1 MVNRA
6 GMPHLLSR
14 SKGRRVRFLA
24 GFILAFSVA
33 QLSAQT
39 YSLTGRLFDD
49 RAEPLASGTVV
60 LLNPVDSTMEF
71 FGITNNQGGFE
82 IRNIKKGSYLL
93 QASYIGFR
101 TFYSPLSFPM
111 TGGPDVGDIVMQ
123 PLPVDLAGAEVV
135 GEAVPLQIHGDTVIY
150 NAAAYKTGPDA
161 STEDLLKKL
170 PGVEVDRAGN
180 IKALGEDV
188 NRLYVD
194 GREFF
199 GSDPTVATRNIPADA
214 INRVQVY
221 DKKSDEAEFTGIDDG
236 TRDKTVNLELKED
249 RKKGVF
255 GDILGGYGND
265 QHYKASAKAYRFTD
279 KYQMALLGMI
289 NNVNEYGFSFN
300 DYLDFRG
307 GISAISMGHGSAK
320 ISLGGKNDFPVNFG
334 EPVEGLATSGAGG
347 LNFSHSTDQNNRS
360 YISYL
365 VSGSDREV
373 DRTSNRERYTEG
385 GSFITSDR
393 SAQKSSD
400 MAHRFNFGFRKRI
413 DSTHNIIFNGNA
425 ALIYNDL
432 NSFAKSENLEGEE
445 LVSSLLSERAEGADR
460 FSGDMG
466 ATYYR
471 MIGRNRSVLKT
482 TVTGEY
488 TKNLEHIR
496 VNNETTFNTGP
507 GPLIFN
513 QFQDNLTN
521 RTGISLTTAY
531 SQRIAKG
538 FYLDP
543 VVRIGGTFESLDTQQ
558 GLIDSEKVPVDS
570 LSPLFTS
577 QYRRIEPGVSLRW
590 NTEKSQLS
598 LGINAE
604 WGELGNR
611 LNEDPYPVTRIH
623 YFTPALSW
631 DYSGRTGRKIN
642 FNYATSV
649 NTPAVSQLLPVAVT
663 LNPLNIFYGNPSLEP
678 EYSHSINAHWLFFDQ
693 FSFTSLIVSM
703 NGGYTRN
710 KINWATTVTDNLVQ
724 INTLTN
730 VDRDYRSQFN
740 LNFSTPVRKL
750 GVKFKFDAEESWNLG
765 MNVVNDV
772 DNIYRSF
779 SQRYSIS
786 ADNRVKKKWD
796 VASGIGA
803 TLNRTR
809 YDIQES
815 LNNSYFDISWF
826 ADIRYTPT
834 ERWHFEM
841 TADVTSYSDLGL
853 DGSLQIPLLRA
864 EISHYFLANNR
875 GVFTLSGYDLLDR
888 NQNVQRISE
897 LNYLLETRTNS
908 IGRYVMLTFK
918 YRLNKLARNEGI
930 HVDVSRRR

>member
-1 MVNRA
+1 
-6 GMPHLLSR
+6 
-14 SKGRRVRFLA
+14 VRFLT
-24 GFILAFSVA
+24 GFILAFSAV

-39 YSLTGRLFDD
+39 YSLSGRLYDD
-49 RAEPLASGTVV
+49 KAEPLVSGTVV

-82 IRNIKKGSYLL
+82 IRNIKEGRYLL
-93 QASYIGFR
+93 QASYIGFQ
-101 TFYSPLSFPM
+101 TFYSPLSFPVS
-111 TGGPDVGDIVMQ
+111 GGPDVGDIVMQ

-135 GEAVPLQIHGDTVIY
+135 GEAVPLQIHGDTVTY
-150 NAAAYKTGPDA
+150 NAAAFKTGPDA

-180 IKALGEDV
+180 IRAMGEDV
-188 NRLYVD
+188 NRLYVN

-221 DKKSDEAEFTGIDDG
+221 DKRSDEAEFTGIDDG
-236 TRDKTVNLELKED
+236 TRNKTVNLELKEESK
-249 RKKGVF
+249 RGVF
-255 GDILGGYGND
+255 GDLLGGYGNN
-265 QHYKASAKAYRFTD
+265 QYYKASAKAYRFTD
-279 KYQMALLGMI
+279 KYQLAALGMI

-300 DYLDFRG
+300 DYLNFRG
-307 GISAISMGHGSAK
+307 GLSSMAMGNGSAK
-320 ISLGGKNDFPVNFG
+320 ITLGGKNDFPVNFG
-334 EPVEGLATSGAGG
+334 EPVDGLATSGAGG
-347 LNFSHSTDQNNRS
+347 INFSRSTDKNNRT

-365 VSGSDREV
+365 VNGSDRELE
-373 DRTSNRERYTEG
+373 RSSYSERYTGEG
-385 GSFITSDR
+385 SYTTSDR
-393 SAQKSSD
+393 STQNSRD

-425 ALIYNDL
+425 ALIYNNL
-432 NSFAKSENLEGEE
+432 NSYGRSENMEGEE
-445 LVSSLLSERAEGADR
+445 LVSSLLSERAEGGNR

-466 ATYYR
+466 ASYNR
-471 MIGRNRSVLKT
+471 MIGKNRSALKAT
-482 TVTGEY
+482 ITGDY

-496 VNNETTFNTGP
+496 VNNETTFTNGP

-513 QFQDNLTN
+513 QFQDNLSD
-521 RTGISLTTAY
+521 RAGISLTTTY

-538 FYLDP
+538 LYLDP
-543 VVRIGGTFESLDTQQ
+543 VVRMGGTFESLDMKQ

-570 LSPLFTS
+570 LSPLFSS
-577 QYRRIEPGVSLRW
+577 QYRRIEPGVGLRW

-598 LGINAE
+598 IGINAQ
-604 WGELGNR
+604 WGALVNR
-611 LNEDPYPVTRIH
+611 LNEDPYPATRVH
-623 YFTPALSW
+623 FFTPTLSW
-631 DYSGRTGRKIN
+631 DYSRRSGRRIN
-642 FNYATSV
+642 LFYSASV
-649 NTPAVSQLLPVAVT
+649 NTPTIDQLMPVALT
-663 LNPLNIFYGNPSLEP
+663 MNPLNIFYGNPSLEP
-678 EYSHSINAHWLFFDQ
+678 EYNHSINAHWLLFDQ
-693 FSFTSLIVSM
+693 FSFTSLFLSLSG
-703 NGGYTRN
+703 NYTRN

-740 LNFSTPVRKL
+740 MSFSTAVRKL
-750 GVKFKFDAEESWNLG
+750 GVKLNLDAQESWNQGTSL
-765 MNVVNDV
+765 VNDV
-772 DNIYRSF
+772 DNVYRSF

-803 TLNRTR
+803 TLTRTR

-815 LNNSYFDISWF
+815 LNNNYFDLSWF

-834 ERWHFEM
+834 QRWHFEV
-841 TADVTSYSDLGL
+841 TADVTSYSDLGP
-853 DGSLQIPLLRA
+853 DGSLRIPLLRA
-864 EISHYFLANNR
+864 GVSRYFLANNR
-875 GVFTLSGYDLLDR
+875 GVLTLSANDLLDR

-918 YRLNKLARNEGI
+918 YRLNKMARNEGI
-930 HVDVSRRR
+930 QLDVGRHR